1 MKNLKKII
9 IFVFIIIIFSGASFL
24 YFNQEVASESN
35 VVKLFGN
42 VEIRQ
47 VLLGFRVA
55 GRLENI
61 YFEEGEI
68 VKEGSLLGI
77 LDPVPYE
84 IKIKESNAMLIE
96 AQANLEKMRSGNRLE
111 EIRKEQANREQ
122 IRASLELAETEH
134 NRLSRLFS
142 ENAVSKNDLDRATSN
157 RDSLRAQLESASAT
171 LSLMRQGYRSE
182 DIKSSEAAVELAT
195 AQLNFAEISLQD
207 TKLYSPSSGTI
218 LTRITEPGTIVAT
231 GQPVYALALKAP
243 LQVRAYIT
251 EPQLG
256 HVRLGMKGNI
266 YTDSYSEPIEGTLNF
281 IASEAEFTPK
291 QVQTPELRT
300 SLVYRVRFLIES
312 NPDERLKNGMPV
324 TIEIIK

>member
-1 MKNLKKII
+1 MKKII
-9 IFVFIIIIFSGASFL
+9 LFVLFSALLSGAAFL

-35 VVKLFGN
+35 VIKLFGN

-55 GRLENI
+55 GRLADI
-61 YFEEGEI
+61 YFEEGEN
-68 VKEGSLLGI
+68 VKEGELLGI

-84 IKIKESNAMLIE
+84 IKCAESKAMLIE
-96 AQANLEKMRSGNRLE
+96 AQSNLEKMRSGNRLE
-111 EIRKEQANREQ
+111 EVRKEQANREQ
-122 IRASLELAETEH
+122 IRASLELAEIEH

-157 RDSLRAQLESASAT
+157 RDSLRAQLESASAS
-171 LSLMRQGYRSE
+171 LALMRQGYRSE
-182 DIKSSEAAVELAT
+182 DIKSAEAAVELAA
-195 AQLNFAEISLQD
+195 AQMNYAEISLQD
-207 TKLYSPSSGTI
+207 TKLHSPSSGTI
-218 LTRITEPGTIVAT
+218 LTRITEPGTVVAT
-231 GQPVYALALKAP
+231 GQPVYAMALKAP
-243 LQVRAYIT
+243 LQVRAYIS

-256 HVRLGMKGNI
+256 HVRLGMKGKI

-300 SLVYRVRFLIES
+300 SLVYRIRLLVED

-324 TIEIIK
+324 TIEITK